1 MRKIVATGL
10 IIVFLTVQYSYTNAA
25 CKLCE
30 QSNEMVQRT
39 RFTRPESEE
48 VEFMFEQLELNE
60 KVELI
65 NPNDTFKIEYMDA
78 EFLYVSLCD
87 NNSYLLVKK
96 EGNIIGA
103 VNYNDGEMRI
113 VLSENIQ
120 PELICVVIC
129 FVLWGQSSMSIL
141 ACPLVPLAKILY
153 PDDQELHNA
162 LFSTCGNGIAGM
174 SFALRYSLECF
185 K

>member
-1 MRKIVATGL
+1 MRKILASSL
-10 IIVFLTVQYSYTNAA
+10 IIIFLIVQYSYTNAA
-25 CKLCE
+25 CKLCSHSDE
-30 QSNEMVQRT
+30 TTQRA
-39 RFTRPESEE
+39 RFARPEPED
-48 VEFMFEQLELNE
+48 VELMFEQLDLNE

-65 NPNDTFKIEYMDA
+65 NSQDTFKVEHMDS
-78 EFLYVSLCD
+78 EFVYASLYD
-87 NNSYLLVKK
+87 GNSYLLARR
-96 EGNIIGA
+96 EGHVIGA
-103 VNYNDGEMRI
+103 VNYNDGEMKI
-113 VLSENIQ
+113 VLPENIQ

-129 FVLWGQSSMSIL
+129 FYLWGQSSMSIL